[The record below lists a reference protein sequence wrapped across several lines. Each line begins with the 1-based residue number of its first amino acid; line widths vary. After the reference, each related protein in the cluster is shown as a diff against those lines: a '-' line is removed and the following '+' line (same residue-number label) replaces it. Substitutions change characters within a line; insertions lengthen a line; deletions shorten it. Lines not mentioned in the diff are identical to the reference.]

1 MLNPIP
7 VLLYHHIGDMQ
18 GATSTALFS
27 AHLNWLLVNGYRGLS
42 LTEFKQRL
50 KQPTAKSS
58 TQREVLITFDD
69 GFADIYDTALPI
81 LKRFN
86 FKATAFLITG
96 KIGKDG
102 YVDWPSVLDF
112 QNSGL
117 FECHSHSHTHYRWQ
131 SAAGITEDLIE
142 SRASLAINLNKPETD
157 FDTLA
162 WPWGACNEQ
171 WENLATD
178 IGFTTQ
184 FLVQTAAVVPERG
197 ILRLPRICCDTMP
210 MWRFIGL
217 MHSMSF
223 RLGNVPLINSASIAY
238 RRLRGGFG
246 YL

>member
-27 AHLNWLLVNGYRGLS
+27 AHLNWLLVNGYRSLS

-50 KQPTAKSS
+50 KRPTAKPS

-69 GFADIYDTALPI
+69 GFADLYDTALPV
-81 LKRFN
+81 LERFN

-96 KIGKDG
+96 KIGTAG
-102 YVDWPSVLDF
+102 YVDWPAVLNL

-131 SAAGITEDLIE
+131 SAASITEDLVE
-142 SRASLAINLNKPETD
+142 SRGSLAMHLNKPEAD

-178 IGFTTQ
+178 VGFTTQ
-184 FLVQTAAVVPERG
+184 FLVQTAAVMPERG
-197 ILRLPRICCDTMP
+197 LLRLPRICCDAMP
-210 MWRFIGL
+210 LWRFISVMQSL
-217 MHSMSF
+217 SI
-223 RLGNVPLINSASIAY
+223 RLGDVPFLNSASIAY

-246 YL
+246 YQ